1 MNLISSTILLITKIE
16 RRGVFNLD
24 FSNSIFSYDFDKQF
38 TNCFDFQFML
48 VFVLR
53 RING

>member
-1 MNLISSTILLITKIE
+1 MNLISNTILLIIKFE
-16 RRGVFNLD
+16 RRGVFKLD
-24 FSNSIFSYDFDKQF
+24 FSNIIFSYDFDKLF
-38 TNCFDFQFML
+38 TYYFDFQFLL